1 MILYKENYNYSVEIN
16 NKKIYFRPWN
26 TLDEKNYLLNISS
39 RDDENVPIDDLWNI
53 LIIPCIKD
61 KNIELTEIE
70 KKYLMIKM
78 REISIGDDIEIRYIC
93 NHDNCKTVNEI
104 NININD
110 VLEYKNNN
118 FQTIKYDEIEITFN
132 EPKTQ
137 NLKNR
142 LKEYEI
148 NTFNYNFINFLIHI
162 ESYKYNDILYE
173 HFSFEELKQ
182 FFESVPSKIYNKLY
196 KEFTNMLGKISFNIE
211 TKCITCGNTNIIET
225 ENIPNFLWV

>member
-61 KNIELTEIE
+61 KNIELNEIE